1 MLTFVSNKTAP
12 DLRDQG
18 LLFIDTKGIVF
29 IMAQKANL
37 QPLHVEISNSE
48 VSANIEVSV
57 TLDLRLINPAS
68 SRKYLTVTDIS
79 KILYKETGEKWKY
92 QRVIETLAKMGYIT
106 KLKDNWQW
114 QPTEKAK
121 QFADFTSGVLKWS
134 PEVINL
140 ILQPIPQ
147 QLRLAV

>member
-1 MLTFVSNKTAP
+1 
-12 DLRDQG
+12 
-18 LLFIDTKGIVF
+18 
-29 IMAQKANL
+29 MAQKADL

-48 VSANIEVSV
+48 VSANLEVSV

-68 SRKYLTVTDIS
+68 SRQYLTVTDIS

-92 QRVIETLAKMGYIT
+92 QRVIETLAKMEYIT

-121 QFADFTSGVLKWS
+121 QFADFTNGVLKWS

-140 ILQPIPQ
+140 ILQQTPQ

>member
-1 MLTFVSNKTAP
+1 MLTLISNKTVP

-29 IMAQKANL
+29 IMAQKTNL

-48 VSANIEVSV
+48 VSANLEVSV
-57 TLDLRLINPAS
+57 TLDLRVINPAS

-79 KILYKETGEKWKY
+79 KILYKQTGEKWKY
-92 QRVIETLAKMGYIT
+92 QRVIETLAKM
-106 KLKDNWQW
+106 
-114 QPTEKAK
+114 
-121 QFADFTSGVLKWS
+121 FADFTSGVLKWS
-134 PEVINL
+134 PEVIHL
-140 ILQPIPQ
+140 ILQQIPQ